1 MIAAAAAGV
10 LSSDISGDSLGT
22 VSAVA
27 AGVDKPDIVD
37 SEYQFSENK
46 QQNLAIMIITCV
58 VAVLGAICVFTL
70 LYIGI
75 RLLSNDS
82 MGSSPSSKL
91 NRSDDSGHIMIG
103 GSSLASPEGK
113 LLLMEPKYY
122 IQAGTGSHPS
132 HGGGVI
138 AGVPAKNLFAT
149 NMAPS
154 MAGQHRHQLEKNEK
168 LSALEYHLL
177 APQLV
182 SKLEKGSSGDEE
194 SASDRLLKPMISSS
208 GVGGSSCRSS
218 NNNNCRRSNNNNN
231 QNRTSIDSTAQDCN
245 CNLAKNCR
253 NCCST
258 NVKFTNER
266 FQGK

>member
-1 MIAAAAAGV
+1 MA
-10 LSSDISGDSLGT
+10 
-22 VSAVA
+22 AVA
-27 AGVDKPDIVD
+27 GGVDKPDIVD
-37 SEYQFSENK
+37 SEYQFSDNE
-46 QQNLAIMIITCV
+46 QQNLAITTITCV

-82 MGSSPSSKL
+82 IGSSPSSKL

-103 GSSLASPEGK
+103 GGSLASPEGK
-113 LLLMEPKYY
+113 LLIMEPKYY
-122 IQAGTGSHPS
+122 IQAGTGSLPMGS
-132 HGGGVI
+132 AVYQ
-138 AGVPAKNLFAT
+138 PL
-149 NMAPS
+149 
-154 MAGQHRHQLEKNEK
+154 AGQHQMEKNEK
-168 LSALEYHLL
+168 LEYHLL

-182 SKLEKGSSGDEE
+182 SKLEKGSSGGEE

-208 GVGGSSCRSS
+208 GSSSCRSS
-218 NNNNCRRSNNNNN
+218 NNNNCRRNNNNNN
-231 QNRTSIDSTAQDCN
+231 QNRTSIDSPAQDCH

-266 FQGK
+266 WQGK